1 MLRCQ
6 ARIGDLYRDDAV
18 IALYSGNSDPK
29 IERGKTVNLDIMFWY
44 NEEKIILCRSSI
56 LFGFTILLLC
66 IRNT

>member
-29 IERGKTVNLDIMFWY
+29 IERGKTVNLDIMF
-44 NEEKIILCRSSI
+44 
-56 LFGFTILLLC
+56 
-66 IRNT
+66 